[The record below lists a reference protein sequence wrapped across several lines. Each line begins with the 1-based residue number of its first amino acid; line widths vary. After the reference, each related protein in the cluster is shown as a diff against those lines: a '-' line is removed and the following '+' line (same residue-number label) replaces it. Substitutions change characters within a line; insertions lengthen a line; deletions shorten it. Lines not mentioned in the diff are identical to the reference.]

1 MTVVDVGGMD
11 AHGQNTTRGIRYDMM
26 FSTLDF
32 LKTVKAGFLGGFGGA
47 FDALTVDDPR
57 TRFRVTTVFFRT
69 RRRTSAFTRSKK
81 PFAIHFI

>member
-1 MTVVDVGGMD
+1 MD
-11 AHGQNTTRGIRYDMM
+11 ANLQNATGGIGYNVM
-26 FSTLDF
+26 FPALNF
-32 LKTVKAGFLGGFGGA
+32 LKPVKAGFRGGFGGA
-47 FDALTVDDPR
+47 FDALAVDDPR